1 VPSPA
6 TPPAGAAPSVTWLGH
21 ASAVVELGGRRLLFD
36 PLGRGRARAAGP
48 LDAVV
53 ITHSHVDHLN
63 RWTLKAIDRGVHLI
77 VPRGALRYVSDLG
90 FARVT
95 ETEAGDHVDLD
106 GVDLIAVPTRHDG
119 GRWRKSDTTTCNGY
133 VARADGHAVHH
144 AGDVDFSEHAV
155 FDAIGK
161 DFQLDA
167 SLLPIGGMLPVWYY
181 RWRRGAHDRGV
192 HIDPD
197 CALDIFERLGART
210 LVPVHWG
217 TVNLRLGPP
226 SMARRRLLEV
236 ASQRGADHRVRVLDH
251 GERLPLAAHD
261 WDSTAPTTPI
271 APIVS
276 PTIDPKI

>member
-1 VPSPA
+1 M
-6 TPPAGAAPSVTWLGH
+6 TWLGH
-21 ASAVVELGGRRLLFD
+21 ATATVELGGRRLLFD
-36 PLGRGRARAAGP
+36 PLGRRRARSAGA

-53 ITHSHVDHLN
+53 ITHAHVDHLN
-63 RWTLKAIDRGVHLI
+63 RWTLKAIDRAAHLI
-77 VPRGALRYVSDLG
+77 VPRGARRYVADLG

-95 ETEAGDHVDLD
+95 ETEPGDHVDLG
-106 GVDLIAVPTRHDG
+106 GVDLVAVPTRHDG
-119 GRWRKSDTTTCNGY
+119 GRWRKSDTTMCNGY
-133 VARADGHAVHH
+133 VAMASGRAVHH

-181 RWRRGAHDRGV
+181 RWRRTAHDRGI

-217 TVNLRLGPP
+217 TLNLRLGPP
-226 SMARRRLLEV
+226 SMPRRRLL
-236 ASQRGADHRVRVLDH
+236 AIANQRGADHRVRVLGH
-251 GERLPLAAHD
+251 GERLPLDDHD
-261 WDSTAPTTPI
+261 RTVP
-271 APIVS
+271 S
-276 PTIDPKI
+276 PPGPRSGT

>member
-1 VPSPA
+1 MPPPDPA
-6 TPPAGAAPSVTWLGH
+6 PAGPAPSVTWLGH
-21 ASAVVELGGRRLLFD
+21 ASAAVELGGRRLLFD
-36 PLGRGRARAAGP
+36 PLGRARARSVGE

-63 RWTLKAIDRGVHLI
+63 RWTLKAIDRKTHLI
-77 VPRGALRYVSDLG
+77 VPRGALRYVADLG

-95 ETEAGDHVDLD
+95 EAEPGDHIDLD
-106 GVDLIAVPTRHDG
+106 GVDLVAVPTRHDG
-119 GRWRKSDTTTCNGY
+119 GRWRKSDTTVCNGY
-133 VARADGHAVHH
+133 VALADGHAVHH

-161 DFQLDA
+161 DFALDA

-181 RWRRGAHDRGV
+181 RWRRRAHDRGV

-197 CALDIFERLGART
+197 TALEIFERLGART

-226 SMARRRLLEV
+226 AMARRRLLEV
-236 ASQRGADHRVRVLDH
+236 ANLRGADHRVRVLDH
-251 GERLPLAAHD
+251 GERLPLREHDQSPPAVTPGSLAAGPD
-261 WDSTAPTTPI
+261 AR
-271 APIVS
+271 
-276 PTIDPKI
+276 

>member
-1 VPSPA
+1 MPTPETA
-6 TPPAGAAPSVTWLGH
+6 TPAPSVTWLGH
-21 ASAVVELGGRRLLFD
+21 ATATVELGGRRLLFD
-36 PLGRGRARAAGP
+36 PLGRARARSAGP

-53 ITHSHVDHLN
+53 ITHAHV
-63 RWTLKAIDRGVHLI
+63 A
-77 VPRGALRYVSDLG
+77 DLG

-95 ETEAGDHVDLD
+95 EAEPGDHIDLG
-106 GVDLIAVPTRHDG
+106 GVDLVAVPTRHDG
-119 GRWRKSDTTTCNGY
+119 GRWRKSDTTMCNGY
-133 VARADGHAVHH
+133 VAMAEGHAVHH

-181 RWRRGAHDRGV
+181 RWRKGAHDRGV

-226 SMARRRLLEV
+226 SMARRRLL
-236 ASQRGADHRVRVLDH
+236 AIANQRGADHRVRVLDH
-251 GERLPLAAHD
+251 GERLPLDRHD
-261 WDSTAPTTPI
+261 RDSTAPSTPI

-276 PTIDPKI
+276 PTIEPKI